1 MPDRTNDQW
10 LSDLRTPGPR
20 QEAALGDLR
29 ASILKALPYALSV
42 WLSPSDPQFQSLS
55 EEVAQETLLRVL
67 EKADPFEGRSQF
79 TTWVHKIAVRI
90 ALSELRRRRWK
101 DISLEAIVEE
111 AESSSG
117 LGLMADSAVG
127 PDLAAEQADML
138 KRVARVI
145 QEELTEKQRTVLI
158 ASRVRGMSATEIAR
172 RMGMKRNALY
182 KLMHDAR
189 LKLKKRL
196 ADEGL
201 KPEEVLAAFEGE

>member
-10 LSDLRTPGPR
+10 LSDLRAPGPQ

-67 EKADPFEGRSQF
+67 EKADTFEGRSKF

-101 DISLEAIVEE
+101 DVSLDAIVDE
-111 AESSSG
+111 AESSAG
-117 LGLMADSAVG
+117 LGLMADTAAS

-138 KRVARVI
+138 ANVARVI

-158 ASRVRGMSATEIAR
+158 ASRIRGMPATEIAR

-201 KPEEVLAAFEGE
+201 RPEDVLAAFEGE